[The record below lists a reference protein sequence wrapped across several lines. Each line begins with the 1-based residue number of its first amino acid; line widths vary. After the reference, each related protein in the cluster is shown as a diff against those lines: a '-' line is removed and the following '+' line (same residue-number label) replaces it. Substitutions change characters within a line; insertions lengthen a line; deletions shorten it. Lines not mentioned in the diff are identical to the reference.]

1 MASSTTTTFRN
12 CCKNPRPVAEHEFE
26 TVTSETLYVGKI
38 FALRSDDVRMPHGNV
53 AKREVIEHYGA
64 VAILAMDDS
73 NNIVMV
79 YQYRHPV
86 GRRLWELPAGL
97 LDLGGEPPHITAAR
111 ELKEEAGLEAAEW
124 RVLVDLITA
133 PGFSDESV
141 RVYLATGITD
151 VGRPDAHDE
160 EADLQ
165 VQWFSLEEARR
176 MVLEGEIVN
185 SIAIAGILAAHDVE
199 DPSSLRT
206 VEAPWIDR
214 SKAFAARQARK

>member
-1 MASSTTTTFRN
+1 MG
-12 CCKNPRPVAEHEFE
+12 EHEFE
-26 TVTSETLYVGKI
+26 AINSETIYVGKI
-38 FALRSDDVRMPHGNV
+38 FALRVDDVRMPHGNI

-64 VAILAMDDS
+64 VAVLAMDKQR
-73 NNIVMV
+73 NIVMV

-97 LDLGGEPPHITAAR
+97 LDLGGEPPHISAAR
-111 ELKEEAGLEAAEW
+111 ELKEEAGLEATDW

-165 VQWFSLEEARR
+165 VKWVSLEEARR
-176 MVLEGEIVN
+176 MVLDGEIIN
-185 SIAIAGILAAHDVE
+185 SIAIAAILAAHDVE
-199 DPSSLRT
+199 DPSALRP
-206 VEAPWIDR
+206 VDAPWIDR
-214 SKAFAARQARK
+214 SKAFAARQAHK

>member
-1 MASSTTTTFRN
+1 
-12 CCKNPRPVAEHEFE
+12 VAEHEFE
-26 TVTSETLYVGKI
+26 TVASETIYVGKI
-38 FALRSDDVRMPHGNV
+38 FALRVDDVRMPHGNI
-53 AKREVIEHYGA
+53 AKREVIEHFGA
-64 VAILAMDDS
+64 VAVLAMDED
-73 NNIVMV
+73 NNVVMV

-111 ELKEEAGLEAAEW
+111 ELKEEAGLEATEW
-124 RVLVDLITA
+124 RVLVDLVSA

-141 RVYLATGITD
+141 RVYLATGISE

-165 VQWFSLEEARR
+165 VKWVSLEEARR
-176 MVLEGEIVN
+176 MVLDGEIVN

-199 DPSSLRT
+199 DPSSLRP
-206 VEAPWIDR
+206 VDAPWIDR
-214 SKAFAARQARK
+214 SKAFAARQAHK

>member
-1 MASSTTTTFRN
+1 MASSTTTRFRN
-12 CCKNPRPVAEHEFE
+12 CFKSPRPVAEHEFE
-26 TVTSETLYVGKI
+26 TVSSETLYVGKI
-38 FALRSDDVRMPHGNV
+38 FALRTDEVRMPHGNT
-53 AKREVIEHYGA
+53 ARREVIEHYGA
-64 VAILAMDDS
+64 VAALAMDDQR
-73 NNIVMV
+73 NIVMV

-97 LDLGGEPPHITAAR
+97 LDLGGEAPHITAAR
-111 ELKEEAGLEAAEW
+111 ELEEEAGLAAAQW
-124 RVLVDLITA
+124 RVLVDLILA

-151 VGRPDAHDE
+151 VGRPEAHDE

-165 VQWFSLEEARR
+165 VKWFPLEEARH
-176 MVLEGEIVN
+176 MVLAGEIVN

-206 VEAPWIDR
+206 VDAPWIDR
-214 SKAFAARQARK
+214 SKAFARRQAPT

>member
-1 MASSTTTTFRN
+1 
-12 CCKNPRPVAEHEFE
+12 VGEHEFE
-26 TVTSETLYVGKI
+26 TVSSETLYVGKI

-64 VAILAMDDS
+64 VAVVAMDDA

-97 LDLGGEPPHITAAR
+97 LDLSGEPPHVSAAR

-124 RVLVDLITA
+124 RVLVDMVSA

-141 RVYLATGITD
+141 RIYLATGITD

-165 VQWFSLEEARR
+165 VKWFSLVEARR
-176 MVLEGEIVN
+176 MVLNGEIVN
-185 SIAIAGILAAHDVE
+185 SLAIGGILAAHDVE
-199 DPSSLRT
+199 DRSSLRP
-206 VEAPWIDR
+206 VDAPWMDR
-214 SKAFAARQARK
+214 SKAFAVRQAHK